1 MKKMLLLISVLLIG
15 VLSNAQKVKKQ
26 EFETKINSATV
37 YLTGAEIIRTK
48 KTSLKQGRTELVFKN
63 ISPKIN
69 NKSIRVTTTNGAK
82 ILSISSKINYLTKE
96 KEKPRITQLKDSLLI
111 VSEKI
116 QLLADKTDAY
126 KIEKQMLLEN
136 ISIGGENNGVSI
148 TNLKEA
154 SDFYRTRTIEINVKL
169 SKYKR
174 ETIKLNSISYR
185 LNRELN
191 ELNANNTYT
200 RSEIIIL
207 VSSDKTISSDIEV
220 KYLVYSAGWS
230 PAYDIKAEDTDKPV
244 EFIYRAKVFNNTDID
259 WKDLKMTLSTADPTL
274 DVSQPNLQPWYMDYN
289 TITYNNH
296 YQQNYGGIQDKGE
309 GYIQSNMISTD
320 SGNAQQSV
328 TEPED
333 YIFIEESY
341 AEVAV
346 PELNAEFEIEKPY
359 TIPSDDKPYLVDVNE
374 YELPAT
380 FKHFA
385 VTKLD
390 KDVFLLARITGWEN
404 LNLVEGPAN
413 VYYSGTYLGQ
423 SFIKTRNVS
432 DTLDLSLGRDGKVMV
447 TRSKLKDYS
456 KTQFIGNKRK
466 DTYTYELVAKN
477 NRKSPINI
485 EILDQIPIS
494 QNADIEVKILEISNA
509 DYNETKGELKW
520 KFKLNPG
527 EMKRI
532 RLSYSIKYPKRKQ
545 ILYRKQKSRNVRFF

>member
-1 MKKMLLLISVLLIG
+1 MKKTLLLISVLLIG
-15 VLSNAQKVKKQ
+15 ILSNAQEVKKQ
-26 EFETKINSATV
+26 EFETEIKSATV
-37 YLTGAEIIRTK
+37 YLTGAEIIRNK
-48 KTSLKQGRTELVFKN
+48 KASLKQGRTELIFKN

-69 NKSIRVTTTNGAK
+69 SKSIRVTTTNEVE
-82 ILSISSKINYLTKE
+82 ILSISSKVNYLTKE

-111 VSEKI
+111 VSEEI
-116 QLLADKTDAY
+116 QLLADQTNAY
-126 KIEKQMLLEN
+126 KIEKEMLLTN
-136 ISIGGENNGVSI
+136 TSIGGEDNGVSI
-148 TNLKEA
+148 TALKEA
-154 SDFYRTRTIEINVKL
+154 SDFYRTRTMEINVEL

-207 VSSDKTISSDIEV
+207 VSSDKTTSSDIEV
-220 KYLVYSAGWS
+220 KYLVHSAGWS

-259 WKDLKMTLSTADPTL
+259 WKNLKMTLSTADPTL
-274 DVSQPNLQPWYMDYN
+274 DVSQPNLQPWYLNYN
-289 TITYNNH
+289 TITYSNNN
-296 YQQNYGGIQDKGE
+296 QQNYGGIGNQGE
-309 GYIQSNMISTD
+309 GYTQNRISDGTDFGNGIQN
-320 SGNAQQSV
+320 V
-328 TEPED
+328 TEN
-333 YIFIEESY
+333 YAIIEESY

-374 YELPAT
+374 HKLPAT

-390 KDVFLLARITGWEN
+390 KDVFLLARITGWED

-432 DTLDLSLGRDGKVMV
+432 DTLDLSLGRDGKVIV

-494 QNADIEVKILEISNA
+494 QTADIEVKILEISDA
-509 DYNETKGELKW
+509 QYNETKGELKW
-520 KFKLNPG
+520 EFKLNPG

-532 RLSYSIKYPKRKQ
+532 RLSYSIKYPKKKQ
-545 ILYRKQKSRNVRFF
+545 IQYKKQKSRNVRYF